1 MSATRSQALPA
12 SGEIRLVT
20 NRTDLEVSSTP
31 RPPQSCHG
39 VSKAVSIT
47 AQLSNNKGP
56 HSRTASQSGAQDG
69 PRPEH
74 KMQQDSAMH
83 VQDDKEYEKSLDFKL
98 VARVQ
103 KGDKRAFDLLVVKY
117 QGRVAAV
124 VSRFVSDYH
133 EIADVTQ
140 EAFIKAYRAIDRFR
154 GDSAFYTWLYRI
166 AINCA
171 KNFLVARGRR
181 APTSDLDVDDSP
193 VAANSEQM
201 RDNAS
206 PEQEVHRQQL
216 EVAVKQ
222 AISAL
227 PEDLKVAFSLREFDG
242 LSYEDIASVME
253 CPVGTVRS
261 RIFRARESV
270 DQAVSPMLEGGA

>member
-1 MSATRSQALPA
+1 MPATRPREPLRDSACDLKSVDNA
-12 SGEIRLVT
+12 VEAENATLIAG
-20 NRTDLEVSSTP
+20 NRWSIT
-31 RPPQSCHG
+31 
-39 VSKAVSIT
+39 KAVSING
-47 AQLSNNKGP
+47 QLSNNSSPYNRTVSRGGP
-56 HSRTASQSGAQDG
+56 EERQG
-69 PRPEH
+69 PAKR
-74 KMQQDSAMH
+74 MQQDSAIH
-83 VQDDKEYEKSLDFKL
+83 AQDDKEYEKSLDYKL

-103 KGDKRAFDLLVVKY
+103 KGDKKAFDLLVVKY

-140 EAFIKAYRAIDRFR
+140 ETFIKAYRAIARFR

-181 APTSDLDVDDSP
+181 APTSDLDIDESP
-193 VAANSEQM
+193 VAANSQQM
-201 RDNAS
+201 RDIAS

-227 PEDLKVAFSLREFDG
+227 PEDLKVAFTLREFDG
-242 LSYEDIASVME
+242 LSYEDIAAVMD

-270 DQAVSPMLEGGA
+270 DKVVTPLLEGGA